1 MWNVCITAQK
11 MKFSI
16 KYFFSKCDQTAVSF
30 RIWSHLMKKSWTE
43 NFIFCAVYVP
53 LFLHL
58 LFLQLLVHKPQIWLM
73 INTEV
78 NHAASLCNLVTAVNW
93 ALSLPL
99 VISDQYQ
106 RLYSDS
112 TPCRELVLVFSK
124 STNVKDNVEATLFVF
139 F

>member
-1 MWNVCITAQK
+1 MWPNRRFLQ
-11 MKFSI
+11 
-16 KYFFSKCDQTAVSF
+16 
-30 RIWSHLMKKSWTE
+30 IWSHLMKKSWTE

-78 NHAASLCNLVTAVNW
+78 NHTASLCNLVTAVNLT
-93 ALSLPL
+93 LSLPL

-112 TPCRELVLVFSK
+112 SPWRELVLVFSK
-124 STNVKDNVEATLFVF
+124 STNVKDYVETTLFVF
-139 F
+139 FSLILFILMLSFKRS